1 MKCRLCDAAAVPYA
15 SSVYRYNEQ
24 TFDLVR
30 CSECGI
36 VFVSPFPDEETVKG
50 FYTDEYFKED
60 YSFGIVEGD
69 YLASEAVRI
78 EEYRRILSKIASLT
92 DGRKLLEVG
101 CAAGGFL
108 KEARSQGW
116 EVTGVDIS
124 EWAVKTAK
132 ERFELDVRLGSLEEM
147 NFPDASFDVIFFG
160 DLLEHLPN
168 PLSFISETARIIKPR
183 DMGGIVVAKVPTY
196 INSFYFR
203 WLKNLS
209 KITGLNKSEGNLSA
223 ILKLSESAP
232 KLPPYHLFE
241 HNSQTVRNIFSLG
254 GLEVF
259 DEERTLMVPEFLRK
273 KTTPTSKFM
282 LALFSTMKLF
292 IESFGLPGGHVI
304 VYAAKWGKA
313 KFS

>member
-1 MKCRLCDAAAVPYA
+1 MNCRLCDAVAVPYA
-15 SSVYRYNEQ
+15 SCIYRYKGQ
-24 TFDLVR
+24 TFDLVK
-30 CSECGI
+30 CPKCGV
-36 VFVSPFPDEETVKG
+36 VFVSPFPDKQTVRE
-50 FYTDEYFKED
+50 FYTDDYFRED

-78 EEYRRILSKIASLT
+78 DEYRRILSKIARLT

-116 EVTGVDIS
+116 MVTGVDIS

-132 ERFELDVRLGSLEEM
+132 ERFGLDVRLGSLEEM
-147 NFPDASFDVIFFG
+147 NFPDASFDAIFFG
-160 DLLEHLPN
+160 DLLEHLHH
-168 PLSFISETARIIKPR
+168 PLSFISEVARIVKPR
-183 DMGGIVVAKVPTY
+183 DIGGVVVAKVPTY

-203 WLKNLS
+203 WLKNFS
-209 KITGLNKSEGNLSA
+209 KISRLNKSKGNLSA
-223 ILKLSESAP
+223 ILKLSDTAP

-241 HNSQTVRNIFSLG
+241 HNPQTVRNIFSLG

-259 DEERTLMVPEFLRK
+259 EEERILMVPEFLRK
-273 KTTPTSKFM
+273 KTTPAYKFM
-282 LALFSTMKLF
+282 LVLFSTMKLF

-304 VYAAKWGKA
+304 VYAATNRKA
-313 KFS
+313 I